1 MSKNGNAG
9 SALLL
14 SLWALLLL
22 SAAVLAWFGFLDR
35 EIQLEHEA
43 NFGLEAR
50 AMAYSG
56 INIALS
62 PQTTPR
68 SPLLVRQV
76 DDTHAYEVRMIGE
89 GGRLNI
95 NWLLAGEDPGKLEL
109 LKNFLARLGLD
120 FRQREQLVDCL
131 LDWIDADSVKRLNGQ
146 EITPAYQPANRSFQ
160 SVEEMEGVAGME
172 PLLAVPDWETYFTV
186 LSRGQIDVMAAD
198 ELVLSVVPGLG
209 DARAERFVQYRRGQD
224 GIDNTADDPEI
235 EEFEQVRS
243 FLGFSETQ
251 FAAVSPLLIFRDSTW
266 RVESTGEAAKVYR
279 QIEVVFRKV
288 GDRGR
293 ILYWQEF

>member
-1 MSKNGNAG
+1 MMKARHG

-14 SLWALLLL
+14 SLWALLVL
-22 SAAVLAWFGFLDR
+22 SAAVLAWFGFIDR
-35 EIQLEHEA
+35 EIELAHEA

-56 INIALS
+56 VNVALS

-68 SPLLVRQV
+68 SPLLIREV
-76 DDTHAYEVRMIGE
+76 DPAHRYKVTMIGE

-109 LKNFLARLGLD
+109 LKNFLAELGLD
-120 FRQREQLVDCL
+120 FQEREHLVDCL
-131 LDWIDADSVKRLNGQ
+131 LDWVDADSTKRLNGR
-146 EITPAYQPANRSFQ
+146 EVSNEYQPANRAFQ
-160 SVEEMEGVAGME
+160 SVEEMAGVAGMA
-172 PLLAVPDWETYFTV
+172 PLIATGDWQPWFTV

-198 ELVLSVVPGLG
+198 ELVLSVVPGIG
-209 DARAERFVQYRRGQD
+209 EARAERFVEYRRGQD
-224 GIDNTADDPEI
+224 GLDHTADDPEI
-235 EEFEQVRS
+235 ADFEQVRS
-243 FLGFSETQ
+243 FLGFNQDQ
-251 FAAVSPLLIFRDSTW
+251 FAAISPLLSFRDSTW
-266 RVESTGEAAKVYR
+266 RVESEGEAANVYR
-279 QIEVVFRKV
+279 HLEVVFRKV